1 MEGDEQVS
9 EEDVAVPDNEW
20 PYDTTWVDLGASPLE
35 QLRRAPEPSRHTLAL
50 TAKPMIAP

>member
-9 EEDVAVPDNEW
+9 EEDVAVPDDEW
-20 PYDTTWVDLGASPLE
+20 PYDPTWDDLGASPLE
-35 QLRRAPEPSRHTLAL
+35 HLRRAPEPSRHPLAL

>member
-20 PYDTTWVDLGASPLE
+20 PYDPTWVDLGASPSSSSDGL
-35 QLRRAPEPSRHTLAL
+35 PSRRVTRWR
-50 TAKPMIAP
+50 